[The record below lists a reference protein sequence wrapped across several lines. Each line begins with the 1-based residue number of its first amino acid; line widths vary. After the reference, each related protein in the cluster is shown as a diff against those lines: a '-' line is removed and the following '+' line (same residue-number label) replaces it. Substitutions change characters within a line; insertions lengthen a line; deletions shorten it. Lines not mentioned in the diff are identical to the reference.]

1 MNHQPLSELAIFVTQ
16 LRQGIW
22 FFGIP
27 SWLFGLVDR
36 SAASWADQS
45 LSAGDLIQVF
55 TAALFLVSWLLLK
68 PTSKL
73 GS

>member
-1 MNHQPLSELAIFVTQ
+1 MNHQPLSELTLFVIQ

-22 FFGIP
+22 FLGIP

-36 SAASWADQS
+36 SAASWAEQS

-55 TAALFLVSWLLLK
+55 PAAFFLVSWLLLK
-68 PTSKL
+68 PTAKL
-73 GS
+73 LP